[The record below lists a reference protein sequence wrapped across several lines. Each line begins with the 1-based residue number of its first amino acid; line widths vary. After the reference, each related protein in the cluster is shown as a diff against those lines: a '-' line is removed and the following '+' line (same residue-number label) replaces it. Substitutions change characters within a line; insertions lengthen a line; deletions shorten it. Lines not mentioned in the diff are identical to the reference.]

1 MWATNAPVLARG
13 LVRTTCEYNGKPNVA
28 AEHALGAASALLTI
42 EAYAERDAKPRERKS
57 RPEFLL

>member
-1 MWATNAPVLARG
+1 MLARG

-28 AEHALGAASALLTI
+28 AEHDLSAASALLTI
-42 EAYAERDAKPRERKS
+42 EAYAERDAKPHERKS